1 MKKYFLNLAMS
12 SIKKSHPEY
21 DDEKLAEYKYGLEGF
36 YLLVSKSIII
46 FSIAFI
52 LNILREV
59 LLLFIIFNSLRIT
72 GYGLHA
78 SKTWICL
85 LGSLTIFLGLPII
98 SKIIIIP
105 LYLEIIIGIIYII
118 LLYRYAPAD
127 TEKRPLVNENRR
139 KKYKFI
145 TTMVGII
152 LVFLNLIVTDSVISN
167 LIIFGMSIEVFM
179 ILPISY
185 KLFNFTYNNYLA
197 YE

>member
-127 TEKRPLVNENRR
+127 TEKRPLVNEKRR

>member
-52 LNILREV
+52 LNIFKEIF
-59 LLLFIIFNSLRIT
+59 LLFIIFNSLRIT

-85 LGSLTIFLGLPII
+85 LGSLIIFIGIPII

-105 LYLEIIIGIIYII
+105 LYIEIIIGIIYII

-152 LVFLNLIVTDSVISN
+152 LVFLNLIITDFVISN
-167 LIIFGMSIEVFM
+167 LIIFGMSIEIFM

>member
-152 LVFLNLIVTDSVISN
+152 LVFINLIITDSVISN